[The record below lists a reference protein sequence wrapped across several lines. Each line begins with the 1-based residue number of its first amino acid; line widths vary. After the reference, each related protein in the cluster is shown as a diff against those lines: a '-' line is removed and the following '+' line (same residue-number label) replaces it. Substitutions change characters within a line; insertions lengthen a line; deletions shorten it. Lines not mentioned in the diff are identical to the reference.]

1 MDIIRDPKTFQ
12 RTCRELPRQGR
23 TTALV
28 PTMGFF
34 HDGHLALMDK
44 ARELADTVLVSLFVN
59 PTQFG
64 PAEDLDKYPRDLD
77 RDQELARQHGAAILF
92 APEPDTMYAPGHATW
107 VQVPE
112 LSTGLCGASRPT
124 HFRGVCTVVAK
135 LFHLA
140 SPTYAVFGEKDWQ
153 QLAIIRRMVKDLDFD
168 VRVVGHPIVR
178 EPDGLALSSRNV
190 NLDPDERAQAP
201 AIQAGL
207 KELEARIRSGEA
219 SAEALLAG
227 LRAFYAERLPLGRV
241 DYAELVDPD
250 SLEPL
255 GRVAGPVL
263 AAVAVHMRR
272 ARLIDNLRIE
282 V

>member
-1 MDIIRDPKTFQ
+1 MDIIHDPKAFQ
-12 RTCRELPRQGR
+12 RVCRDLRRQGR
-23 TTALV
+23 TTALA

-34 HDGHLALMDK
+34 HAGHLSLMDK
-44 ARELADTVLVSLFVN
+44 ARELADTVIVSLFVN

-64 PAEDLDKYPRDLD
+64 PTEDLDKYPRDPD
-77 RDQELARQHGAAILF
+77 RDAELAREHGVDILF
-92 APEPDTMYAPGHATW
+92 TPDPNTMYRPGHATW

-124 HFRGVCTVVAK
+124 HFRGVCTVVGK

-140 SPTYAVFGEKDWQ
+140 DPTYAVFGQKDWQ

-168 VRVVGHPIVR
+168 VEIVGVPIVR

-201 AIQAGL
+201 AIQSGL
-207 KELEARIRSGEA
+207 QAMAQRVLSGEL
-219 SAEALLAG
+219 SADALLSG
-227 LRAFYAERLPLGRV
+227 LRAYYEEHLPLGRV

-250 SLEPL
+250 SLEPVS
-255 GRVAGPVL
+255 RIAEPVL
-263 AAVAVHMRR
+263 AAVAVHMKR
-272 ARLIDNLRIE
+272 ARLIDNLLVE